1 MKDIHK
7 LTDCINNNFK
17 CSVVIIK
24 KKNWK
29 SQDFANQL
37 LCNYILLFDTSE
49 VGLGEFGE
57 RNKKKLH
64 QIEWKNSIG
73 IIQYIEDEVIITF
86 IPKGIRYTESV
97 IRPYLRRVNMCMICR
112 SDKVLVKTD
121 NVTGLV
127 ICRKCY
133 YKCFG
138 R

>member
-29 SQDFANQL
+29 TREFSNELF
-37 LCNYILLFDTSE
+37 CNYILLFDTSE

-57 RNKKKLH
+57 RNKKKLK

-86 IPKGIRYTESV
+86 IPKGLKYTENV

-121 NVTGLV
+121 TTTGLV

-133 YKCFG
+133 RKCFG
-138 R
+138 T

>member
-1 MKDIHK
+1 MRDIHK
-7 LTDCINNNFK
+7 LTDCINNHFK

-37 LCNYILLFDTSE
+37 LCNYILLFDTDE

-57 RNKKKLH
+57 KNKKNLKK
-64 QIEWKNSIG
+64 IEWKNSIG
-73 IIQYIEDEVIITF
+73 IIQYMEDEVIITF
-86 IPKGIRYTESV
+86 IPKGITYTETV
-97 IRPYLRRVNMCMICR
+97 IRPYLRRVNMCMICK
-112 SDKVLVKTD
+112 SDKVIIKTD

-133 YKCFG
+133 RRCFG
-138 R
+138 T

>member
-7 LTDCINNNFK
+7 LTDCINNKFK

-73 IIQYIEDEVIITF
+73 IVQYIENEVIITF
-86 IPKGIRYTESV
+86 IPKGIKYTEMV

-133 YKCFG
+133 RKCFG